1 MTSPRP
7 THVNLIPVVRYS
19 DCNAALAMF
28 TEVFGFTRG
37 NVFRDDAGQVM
48 HGEFS
53 FGHGGVMIGP
63 VADTPFGKY
72 MRQPREAGGITAS
85 FFVIVTDPDALFAKC
100 EAAGLEVLMPLRD
113 ESYGSREFTARDAE
127 GHIWTFGTY
136 EIAAGTA

>member
-1 MTSPRP
+1 MTKPRD
-7 THVNLIPVVRYS
+7 THANLIPVIRYS
-19 DCNAALAMF
+19 DCNSATTML
-28 TEVFGFTRG
+28 TDVFGFAQG
-37 NVFRDDAGQVM
+37 NVFRDDAGNVM

-72 MRQPREAGGITAS
+72 MRQPKEAGGITAS

-100 EAAGLEVLMPLRD
+100 QAAGLEVLMQLRD
-113 ESYGSREFTARDAE
+113 ESYGSREFTVRDAE